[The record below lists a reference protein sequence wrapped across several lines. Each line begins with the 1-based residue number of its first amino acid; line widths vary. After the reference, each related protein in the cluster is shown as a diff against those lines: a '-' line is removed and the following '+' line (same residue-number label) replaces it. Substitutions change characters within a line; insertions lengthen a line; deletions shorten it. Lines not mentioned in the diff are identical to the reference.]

1 LHNQSLGYRVKCYCV
16 FMKEFK
22 SILAEYK
29 KIDFGVRQAALATV
43 VKVRG
48 SSYRS
53 PGARMLITDDGKWVG
68 SISGGC
74 LEGDA
79 LRKARQVMANKK
91 PMTVTY
97 DTREESNQNLGIGL
111 GCNGVIDVFI
121 EPLTNDYKPAQ
132 LFEKIIKRNSPV
144 AMATI
149 FRSVAAMG
157 EKLLIDADGNVQGR
171 FSSQELSERVQID
184 LEKIFQSK
192 KSEAKLYELADGET
206 EIFLELIQPSVS
218 LIIFGGGFDARPV
231 SQLAKSLGW
240 DVQVTDECVAH
251 IAPIF
256 FPSADKLSLC
266 HRDFI
271 DRDFNLTPYTACV
284 LMSHNYEYDRD
295 VLKKVIKSE
304 APYIGILGPRKRF
317 DKMQEEFLK
326 GGLVLT
332 ADQLQRI
339 HSPIGLD
346 IGAEAPDEIAVSI
359 IAEVQSKFANRSGG
373 FLKYHAGPIHH
384 RDIQSDQVMKQV
396 YLENRVSNSAIS

>member
-1 LHNQSLGYRVKCYCV
+1 
-16 FMKEFK
+16 MKEQKAIVEAFK
-22 SILAEYK
+22 N
-29 KIDFGVRQAALATV
+29 IDLNERRIALATV

-79 LRKARQVMANKK
+79 LRKARQVMTDKK

-111 GCNGVIDVFI
+111 GCNGVIDVLI
-121 EPLTNDYKPAQ
+121 EPLDPADDRNPIKF
-132 LFEKIIKRNSPV
+132 FERFLTMREPL
-144 AMATI
+144 ALATVYT
-149 FRSVAAMG
+149 SSLAG
-157 EKLLIDADGNVQGR
+157 EKLLVNSSNEIQFGFSRKELNAVVYADLIKLFNGTR
-171 FSSQELSERVQID
+171 
-184 LEKIFQSK
+184 
-192 KSEAKLYELADGET
+192 SEAKQYIVDN
-206 EIFLELIQPSVS
+206 EIVDVFIELIQPTIS

-240 DVQVTDECVAH
+240 NVSVTDECVAH

-256 FPSADKLSLC
+256 FPSANKLSLC
-266 HRDFI
+266 QRDFI
-271 DRDFNLTPYTACV
+271 DRDFDITSYTACV

-295 VLKKVIKSE
+295 VLKKILLSP

-317 DKMQEEFLK
+317 DKMLTEFENQGVTISK
-326 GGLVLT
+326 E
-332 ADQLQRI
+332 DFHRI

-346 IGAEAPDEIAVSI
+346 IGAETPDEIALSI
-359 IAEVQSKFANRSGG
+359 ISEIQGKFSNRSGG
-373 FLKYHAGPIHH
+373 FLKYRNAPIHN
-384 RDIQSDQVMKQV
+384 RDKNSDQVFKQI
-396 YLENRVSNSAIS
+396 YVSPEIQHKSANS